1 MTAYTDYR
9 YYADIFGGTLIPE
22 VDFNRSVATADLYID
37 RFTFG
42 RITDEN
48 RDKIKGLQDCACDMA
63 ESVYKML
70 YSSAAA
76 SGSGEKKSETID
88 GYSVSY
94 VTAQKDGEDIRAALS
109 RNLYAIATLYLSG
122 SGLLFAGVNDC
133 CDYECGCDCIQKSL

>member
-1 MTAYTDYR
+1 MAAYADYTYYTDT
-9 YYADIFGGTLIPE
+9 FGGSLIPE
-22 VDFNRSVATADLYID
+22 VDFNRSVMTAGLYID
-37 RFTFG
+37 QFTYG
-42 RITDEN
+42 NITDGN
-48 RDKIKGLQDCACDMA
+48 KGDIKGLQDCACDMA

-76 SGSGEKKSETID
+76 SGGGEKKSETID

-94 VTAQKDGEDIRAALS
+94 VTSQKDGEDIRTALS

-133 CDYECGCDCIQKSL
+133 CDYQCGCDCIQKSI

>member
-9 YYADIFGGTLIPE
+9 YYADVFGGTLIPE
-22 VDFNRSVATADLYID
+22 VDFDRSVATAGLYID

-48 RDKIKGLQDCACDMA
+48 RDEIKGLQDCACDMA
-63 ESVYKML
+63 ESIYKML
-70 YSSAAA
+70 YSNQSQ
-76 SGSGEKKSETID
+76 GPGEKKSESID

-94 VTAQKDGEDIRAALS
+94 VTSQKDGEDIRGALT

-133 CDYECGCDCIQKSL
+133 CDYQCGCDCI

>member
-22 VDFNRSVATADLYID
+22 VDFDRSVATAGLYID

-42 RITDEN
+42 RIADEN
-48 RDKIKGLQDCACDMA
+48 RDAIKGLQDCACDMA

-70 YSSAAA
+70 YSSTAAP
-76 SGSGEKKSETID
+76 GSGEKKSETID

-133 CDYECGCDCIQKSL
+133 CDYQCGCDCV

>member
-1 MTAYTDYR
+1 MAAYADYTYYTDT
-9 YYADIFGGTLIPE
+9 FGGNLIPKE
-22 VDFNRSVATADLYID
+22 TFDRSVKMAGRYID

-48 RDKIKGLQDCACDMA
+48 RDEIKGLQDCACDMA

-94 VTAQKDGEDIRAALS
+94 VTAQKDGEDISVALT
-109 RNLYAIATLYLSG
+109 RNLYALATLYLSG

-133 CDYECGCDCIQKSL
+133 CDYQCGCNCI